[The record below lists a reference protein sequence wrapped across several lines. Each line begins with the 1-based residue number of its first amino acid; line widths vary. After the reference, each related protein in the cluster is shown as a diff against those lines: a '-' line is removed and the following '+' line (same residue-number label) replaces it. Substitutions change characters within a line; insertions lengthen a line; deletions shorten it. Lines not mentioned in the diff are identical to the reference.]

1 MQATSMVNATAS
13 GRASAGLSDAVDL
26 AARLALA
33 AIFIWS
39 GADKLFFHATQTAG
53 YMAAYHVPFASALVY
68 PVGLVEFAGG
78 ILLAVGYRTKAASVA
93 LALFTVAATVV
104 FHNFWAVPADQALM
118 QSIHFMKN
126 LAILGGLLHVIA
138 YGTGRLALQRS

>member
-1 MQATSMVNATAS
+1 MQATSLDNATAS
-13 GRASAGLSDAVDL
+13 ARSSAGLTDAVDL
-26 AARLALA
+26 AARVALA

-39 GADKLFFHATQTAG
+39 GADKLFFHTAQTAG

-68 PVGLVEFAGG
+68 PVGLVEFVGG
-78 ILLAVGYRTKAASVA
+78 ILLAVGYRTKAAAAA
-93 LALFTVAATVV
+93 LALFTVAATAV
-104 FHNFWAVPADQALM
+104 FHAFWAVPADQALM

-138 YGTGRLALQRS
+138 YGSGRLALQRA